1 MKKFSLTAGLCGLF
15 FYLPVY
21 AEINFSGYIEGE
33 ARLYPSNGL
42 LKDQKEALASI
53 AIEPELS
60 WKSASEDHS
69 IRFKTFARYSDPDG
83 HRDHADIRELYYN
96 YAGTGWQAEVGIN
109 KVYWGVVESLHLVD
123 IVNQT
128 DFVESVN
135 GEQKLGQPMVSFGL
149 EQNWGNLDLYVLP
162 YFRERKYPDGPE
174 RFRLNLNG
182 QPINFD
188 KNSPLYDSHKENEHI
203 DYAIRWA
210 KSFDTLD
217 VGISYFSGTNR
228 EPIPILVDVIVIDPV
243 PVPPIIDTSMSS
255 YYEQMEQAGLELQ
268 YLYDDWAFK
277 FEGVSKNL
285 DTGDF
290 NSTVIGFEYTL
301 SDVGSSGG
309 DLGLL
314 VEYLWNDR
322 QSVDIFPMSLEAL
335 PANDLALLSFLT
347 PVQLA
352 ALQQSAIIPGDY
364 LSPFENDIFL
374 GTRFGLNDIG
384 STEFLAGIIVDAD
397 DQTTSGSFEGSTRIG
412 DDVRISLNIY
422 FFENVDEDSAFYPLR
437 KDDQIEAKVAWYF

>member
-15 FYLPVY
+15 LYLPAY
-21 AEINFSGYIEGE
+21 AEVNFSGYIEGE
-33 ARLYPSNGL
+33 ARLYPSDGL
-42 LKDQKEALASI
+42 LQEQKEALASI
-53 AIEPELS
+53 AVEPELS
-60 WKSASEDHS
+60 WKSTSEDHS

-123 IVNQT
+123 VINQT
-128 DFVESVN
+128 DNVESAN

-149 EQNWGNLDLYVLP
+149 EQSWGNVDLYVLP
-162 YFRERKYPDGPE
+162 YFRERVYSAGPE
-174 RFRLNLNG
+174 RFRPTMTLNG
-182 QPINFD
+182 LETD
-188 KNSPLYDSHKENEHI
+188 LNERNAFYESSDEEKHI
-203 DYAIRWA
+203 DYAARWA
-210 KSFDTLD
+210 NSFDSLD

-228 EPIPILVDVIVIDPV
+228 EPIPIILDANISFIPTKLGV
-243 PVPPIIDTSMSS
+243 
-255 YYEQMEQAGLELQ
+255 YYEQLTQGGLELQ

-277 FEGVSKNL
+277 LEGTAKHL
-285 DTGDF
+285 ETGNY
-290 NSTVIGFEYTL
+290 NSAVIGFEYTL
-301 SDVGSSGG
+301 SDVQSSGA

-314 VEYLWNDR
+314 AEYLWNDR
-322 QSVDIFPMSLEAL
+322 KTMKLDPLLAVFLEEASS
-335 PANDLALLSFLT
+335 PPPLT
-347 PVQLA
+347 PSQLA
-352 ALQQSAIIPGDY
+352 SLPQISALADALSNY
-364 LSPFENDIFL
+364 LSPFEDDIFI
-374 GTRFGLNDIG
+374 GTRFSLNDIG

-422 FFENVDEDSAFYPLR
+422 LFENVDEDSAFYALR